1 MTEPLRRELP
11 VYRLPR
17 TPGAGRVVAPAL
29 PFSDTA
35 TVLDNVR
42 ALADAAAGPSPQSLT
57 LSCSPGRLPALAGR
71 LAVTGVGDLRVTVR
85 LDAEPGAAV
94 TPRVVAQLASAAVAG
109 LEIGPELAPADEVL
123 AEWFELGKACLS
135 HGVPL
140 HWRGRLA
147 SAVLD
152 HWAHLPPA
160 GNQPEGRRRWRY
172 GQLGWRRGPGFA
184 VVTDSRGDDIRHR
197 RIRLTSL
204 APLFGDGLDQPASDV
219 PPRTLEAM
227 LKAGLVAVFA
237 GRAVW
242 LPYRLRRWP
251 PDTLLL

>member
-1 MTEPLRRELP
+1 VKEPLRRLP

-17 TPGAGRVVAPAL
+17 APGSGRVVAPPL

-35 TVLDNVR
+35 AVLEGVR
-42 ALADAAAGPSPQSLT
+42 AIADAVTWPAPQSLT

-71 LAVTGVGDLRVTVR
+71 LASTGVGDLRVIVR

-94 TPRVVAQLASAAVAG
+94 TPRVVAQLASATVAG
-109 LEIGPELAPADEVL
+109 LEIGPELSPAEAEL
-123 AEWFELGKACLS
+123 ADWFELGKACLS

-140 HWRGRLA
+140 LWRGSLA
-147 SAVLD
+147 PAVLD

-160 GNQPEGRRRWRY
+160 RNQPEWQHRWRY

-184 VVTDSRGDDIRHR
+184 AVTDSRGDDIRHR

-204 APLFGDGLDQPASDV
+204 TPLFGDGLDQPASAI
-219 PPRTLEAM
+219 PHGTREA
-227 LKAGLVAVFA
+227 LVNAGLAAVFA
-237 GRAVW
+237 GRTVW